1 MKISEIAE
9 HTQLAPSKI
18 RFYERI
24 GLLKNVQRK
33 ANGYRSYPPEAV
45 TVLKLIT
52 TAQQAGF
59 SLDEL
64 RSLLPSDMETWDH
77 NFLLQSLQQ
86 KVRDIEDMEQKLA
99 ASKAQLLDVL
109 ADIEAKPE
117 DMDCAANAK
126 RVLSQYGLGKPEH

>member
-9 HTQLAPSKI
+9 RTQLAPSKI

-24 GLLKNVQRK
+24 GLLKSVQRK

-52 TAQQAGF
+52 TAQHAGF

-77 NFLLQSLQQ
+77 SFLLQSLQQ
-86 KVRDIEDMEQKLA
+86 KVRDIEDMEQRLA

-109 ADIEAKPE
+109 ADIEAKPQ

-126 RVLSQYGLGKPEH
+126 RVLSQYGLRKPEQ

>member
-1 MKISEIAE
+1 MKISEIAKL
-9 HTQLAPSKI
+9 TQLAPSKI
-18 RFYERI
+18 RFYEHI

-77 NFLLQSLQQ
+77 SFLLQSLHQ

-117 DMDCAANAK
+117 DMDCADNAK